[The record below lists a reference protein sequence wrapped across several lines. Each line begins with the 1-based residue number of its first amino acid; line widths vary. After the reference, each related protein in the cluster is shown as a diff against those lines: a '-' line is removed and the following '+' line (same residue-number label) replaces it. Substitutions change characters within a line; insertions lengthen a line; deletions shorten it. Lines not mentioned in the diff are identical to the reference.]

1 MEHLL
6 LQHLNVA
13 AHEQHY
19 FTPAPTSAFLATHQD
34 LAVSSRGEQ
43 HLAALPRCCR
53 PRPLGASRASACR
66 TADPPAQPRARLYGL
81 AC

>member
-43 HLAALPRCCR
+43 HLA
-53 PRPLGASRASACR
+53 LGASRASACR